1 MKDSLPNNSRNFE
14 SLKTNHDS
22 SKPFVEIV
30 CS

>member
-1 MKDSLPNNSRNFE
+1 MKDSLPNNSRDFE

-22 SKPFVEIV
+22 SKPFEIV